1 MKIKFKLVFIV
12 FSVVLLSSCGLE
24 FEKNHNEYN
33 TGTSDRSTSENAEA
47 TRLSISN
54 YILMVDEVPPF
65 TSEGTEEN
73 TFSFYSFSQESKL
86 EINPITYSTG
96 GIIGFYSKDGSRVLR
111 ASLDFNTN
119 KHTYEI
125 VDIKSKQIIFT
136 KSVDRGSNWDSYI
149 FFPNLGKYIIE
160 KNDGMYVCNI
170 DKNTIDKLVFEEKEI
185 DLLNILFSPDENK
198 MAYIVEKNDE
208 KYIHIYDIPSM
219 KIINEILIGKG
230 NIYLS
235 HWSNNNRITY
245 NYEMDAYAINDDG
258 TNKEYLGK
266 YVFYPIYSPD
276 GRYLIYSKPA
286 TFVYIESL
294 LDIEGYEKE
303 NELGLY
309 VLDIKTKE
317 VKVIRSESRDL
328 IPIQWIENQL

>member
-1 MKIKFKLVFIV
+1 MNTRVKLVFV
-12 FSVVLLSSCGLE
+12 VVSVLLFSSCGSK
-24 FEKNHNEYN
+24 FENYTIEEEVTKHN
-33 TGTSDRSTSENAEA
+33 A
-47 TRLSISN
+47 
-54 YILMVDEVPPF
+54 ILVVNEEPPF

-73 TFSFYSFSQESKL
+73 TISFYQLLKEDKL
-86 EINPITYSTG
+86 EIMPTTYTIG
-96 GIIGFYSKDGSRVLR
+96 GINGNICFYSKNGSRVLSTYYDYE
-111 ASLDFNTN
+111 AELL
-119 KHTYEI
+119 TYEI
-125 VDIKSKQIIFT
+125 INMISKQSIFKKIIHMT
-136 KSVDRGSNWDSYI
+136 ANDLDNCY
-149 FFPNLGKYIIE
+149 FFPNLSEYLLQ
-160 KNDGMYVCNI
+160 KNDGIYVCNI
-170 DKNTIDKLVFEEKEI
+170 DNNTVSKIVLQDKIKY
-185 DLLNILFSPDENK
+185 DNILFSPDENK